1 MMLRQFSRLS
11 TTTLVLGAGLA
22 LSGCLGP
29 TYGTGQS
36 QGEQLFN
43 DLDGMLTLGS
53 SNKQNIDYTP
63 RAELVKPKQIGALPT
78 PQEKVDAARD
88 PNWPESPEQRSAR
101 IKAAADAEA
110 DGRDGAIPASTM
122 LADREGI
129 DPDVVAANTRGS
141 AGAGDN
147 GRGST
152 TLSAGEMKDGGAAF
166 RERLKETKQGSPTQR
181 KYLSEPPIA
190 YRQPSGAA
198 PVGDPGLDEAVKEAR
213 YKKDEGFGSKIRS
226 LLPF

>member
-11 TTTLVLGAGLA
+11 TTALVLGAGVI

-53 SNKQNIDYTP
+53 SNKQNIDYAP

-88 PNWPESPEQRSAR
+88 PSWPESPEQRSAR

-110 DGRDGAIPASTM
+110 DQTDGALSVRTM
-122 LADREGI
+122 TSQKEGVDAD
-129 DPDVVAANTRGS
+129 DVAANSRAGS
-141 AGAGDN
+141 RIASDE
-147 GRGST
+147 RDSM
-152 TLSAGEMKDGGAAF
+152 TLSVAEMKDGGAAF
-166 RERLKETKQGSPTQR
+166 RERLKESQQGNPSQR

-190 YRQPSGAA
+190 YRQPSTAA
-198 PVGDPGLDEAVKEAR
+198 PVGDPGIDESVKEAR